1 MIKWNSLLIET
12 NSLRLPKIIKERL
25 WKEQIRDQCTAYTG
39 TMRSV
44 VTLPTHRSHFNK
56 VFFRSYVFKDTLEVN
71 PAVFLVRLVFHGC
84 DGPLKVIHQNC
95 HEQTKRNEELEENG
109 SSITH
114 LSHPLV
120 LNFFA

>member
-1 MIKWNSLLIET
+1 MEFFVDRN
-12 NSLRLPKIIKERL
+12 NQPKASKNYHERL

-44 VTLPTHRSHFNK
+44 ITLPTHRSHFNK
-56 VFFRSYVFKDTLEVN
+56 VFFRSYVFKDTREVN

-84 DGPLKVIHQNC
+84 DGSLKVIHQNC

-109 SSITH
+109 SSINH

>member
-1 MIKWNSLLIET
+1 MEFFVDRN
-12 NSLRLPKIIKERL
+12 NQPKASKNYQGTTLERT
-25 WKEQIRDQCTAYTG
+25 DTG
-39 TMRSV
+39 SMYCLYWYYEI
-44 VTLPTHRSHFNK
+44 TLPTHRSHFNK
-56 VFFRSYVFKDTLEVN
+56 VFFRSYVFKDTREVN

-84 DGPLKVIHQNC
+84 DGSLKVIHQNC